1 MSLGEFTKQLA
12 KEAIGNQ
19 MKDVMGGLRP
29 ADAAAKAEAIGA
41 LGNTSEDAGG
51 NLAAMLIGQVQA
63 MQKALR
69 EDQELFVLCTC
80 GFETLRVLEIFSP
93 AAKVLVLTGIDA
105 EQNTTR
111 IVSPAEA
118 VQLVCKPM
126 AVQPGTK
133 AARVRFVLP
142 RPKPE

>member
-29 ADAAAKAEAIGA
+29 TDAAAKAEAIGA
-41 LGNTSEDAGG
+41 LANTSEDAGG
-51 NLAAMLIGQVQA
+51 NLAAILIGQVQA

-69 EDQELFVLCTC
+69 EDQELIVLCTC

-93 AAKVLVLTGIDA
+93 APKVLVLTGIDA

-111 IVSPAEA
+111 IVSPADA
-118 VQLVCKPM
+118 VQLVCKLM
-126 AVQPGTK
+126 VVQPGTK
-133 AARVRFVLP
+133 AARIRFVLP